1 MKLYAKVKKDGKWT
15 FVRYRSYSRSLT
27 KIECECR
34 ICLKEVE

>member
-15 FVRYRSYSRSLT
+15 FVRYRSYSRPHV

-34 ICLKEVE
+34 ICQKGVE